1 MKRKRMIKGKGLV
14 LTLCTVVVMALTV
27 GAAQADTFIWNFA
40 LGPDPGAAAP
50 VLKTYW
56 DTTNTYSI
64 DVSGFF
70 TTNSAPP
77 PNPWV
82 LAGVTPHQ
90 LFEKYT
96 TGDPGETGLGLNA
109 TSLKDNEIQDQ
120 TLVQLDLTK
129 LKIAGL
135 TDLTFKI
142 GSLQGGEAF
151 AIFGSNTA
159 AGNGVSGTFLTS
171 GTGLPVIQTVL
182 FPGAIPDNF
191 IWVTATNTDVLL
203 DNALAV
209 TGGSKV
215 PEPISLILLGSGLA
229 GAGLYRRLRKPK
241 G

>member
-1 MKRKRMIKGKGLV
+1 MIKGKGLV

-40 LGPDPGAAAP
+40 LGPDPGQVAP
-50 VLKTYW
+50 VSKTYF

-64 DVSGFF
+64 VVSGFF
-70 TTNSAPP
+70 TSNAGTVD
-77 PNPWV
+77 PWV
-82 LAGVTPHQ
+82 LAGVAPHA
-90 LFEKYT
+90 LFEKFT

-109 TSLKDNEIQDQ
+109 TSLGANEIELK

-129 LKIAGL
+129 LINAGL

-142 GSLQGGEAF
+142 GSVQEGEGF
-151 AIFGSNTA
+151 AVFGSDTA
-159 AGNGVSGTFLTS
+159 ADAIGASGDLLAS
-171 GTGLPVIQTVL
+171 GTGGPVIQTVS

-209 TGGSKV
+209 TGGGKV